1 MTATTLKLQPSVSS
15 LGSLLSRLV
24 LAPLARLKAREA
36 AYEALMS
43 LDDHMLKDIG
53 ITRSQIP
60 GVVRGVINPHRASN
74 ENKPL
79 IAA

>member
-1 MTATTLKLQPSVSS
+1 MTVTTLKLQPSVLS

-24 LAPLARLKAREA
+24 LVPLARLKARET
-36 AYEALMS
+36 AYEELMS

-60 GVVRGVINPHRASN
+60 GVVRGVIDPRQASN

-79 IAA
+79 VAA

>member
-1 MTATTLKLQPSVSS
+1 MTATTIKLQPSVSG

-36 AYEALMS
+36 AYEELMS

-60 GVVRGVINPHRASN
+60 GVVRGVIHPHPASN